1 MADYSDL
8 RKVMVITYFDG
19 QGSVAQEGGAAKSI
33 LKKNPGRRAR
43 WPFAAYFCFCFL
55 LCSTAGIFRVCT
67 ARCPLICCCRPSSL
81 PACFSAP
88 GRGAART
95 CGRGFCRRHIGRR
108 GSGFNSV
115 AFFLIG
121 CAAGLFI
128 QHLLGN
134 TAVAALLLSAGAAL
148 LFETAR
154 YLFTYIVIGYANTGF
169 YYVQYSLVSAA
180 LTTLLALPIYFLF
193 KKLMKIAGR

>member
-1 MADYSDL
+1 MNFEEKP
-8 RKVMVITYFDG
+8 RQT
-19 QGSVAQEGGAAKSI
+19 
-33 LKKNPGRRAR
+33 RAL
-43 WPFAAYFCFCFL
+43 AFCGVFLFL
-55 LCSTAGIFRVCT
+55 LFTLQYSGHLPRLHGAVPFN
-67 ARCPLICCCRPSSL
+67 LLL
-81 PACFSAP
+81 PAVVFAGMFFGPWSGALLGLAAGVFADAISA
-88 GRGAART
+88 GAT
-95 CGRGFCRRHIGRR
+95 
-108 GSGFNSV
+108 GFNSV